1 MSFEVIDM
9 GSTKKNGWAI
19 ASLITGILAFILAPL
34 GVLLASFA
42 IIAGYIGQKRKKF
55 RVLAVVG
62 MVLGVIY
69 WIVLVL
75 GIITGAIWNFFRM
88 IGL

>member
-1 MSFEVIDM
+1 M

-19 ASLITGILAFILAPL
+19 ASLISGILAFILIPL

-42 IIAGYIGQKRKKF
+42 IIAGYIGQKRKRF
-55 RVLAVVG
+55 RALAVIG
-62 MVLGVIY
+62 MILGVIY
-69 WIVLVL
+69 WIGLVL
-75 GIITGAIWNFFRM
+75 AILTGAIDDFLRM